1 MALSRE
7 YPLMLARQ
15 LESAKMRS
23 ENAKKRIKNVFENID
38 PSKKEDVKKA
48 NRELRKERTTK
59 FGL

>member
-1 MALSRE
+1 
-7 YPLMLARQ
+7 MLARQ